1 MNKHINRQQELLREM
16 LHRKSS
22 EILACLHRKQESESS
37 ITYGIVFFRKD
48 RKKIIPEIG
57 VRVQFVKEI
66 EDLKGDSVFTVLD
79 WFFEEDQGL
88 EYRPRK
94 VEIFGREMLKTLS
107 IKKCLQNYR
116 HFVWYD
122 SRNWTDR
129 LFEIQDIA
137 EVVVN
142 EFLSGEVEEVVSED
156 LTYLGYQVQEIIPY
170 FCAHINKDGG
180 YSYEW

>member
-1 MNKHINRQQELLREM
+1 MNKHINEQQELLSEM

-22 EILACLHRKQESESS
+22 ETLACLHRKQESESS

-79 WFFEEDQGL
+79 WFFEQDQGL
-88 EYRPRK
+88 EYRPCK
-94 VEIFGREMLKTLS
+94 VEIIGHGMLKELS
-107 IKKCLQNYR
+107 IKKCLENYR

-122 SRNWTDR
+122 SRNWTDQ

-137 EVVVN
+137 EVVRS
-142 EFLSGEVEEVVSED
+142 EFLSGESKEVVGQD
-156 LTYLGYQVQEIIPY
+156 LTYLGCQVWEIIPY
-170 FCAHINKDGG
+170 FCAHVNEGDF
-180 YSYEW
+180 SYEW

>member
-1 MNKHINRQQELLREM
+1 MNKHINEQQELLREM

-48 RKKIIPEIG
+48 REKIIPEIG

-79 WFFEEDQGL
+79 WFFEQDQGL
-88 EYRPRK
+88 EYRPCK
-94 VEIFGREMLKTLS
+94 VEIIGHGMLKELS
-107 IKKCLQNYR
+107 IKKCIENYK
-116 HFVWYD
+116 HFVWYN
-122 SRNWTDR
+122 SQEWTDR

-137 EVVVN
+137 EVVRS
-142 EFLSGEVEEVVSED
+142 EFLSGESKEVVGQD
-156 LTYLGYQVQEIIPY
+156 LTYLGCQVWEIIPY
-170 FCAHINKDGG
+170 FCAHVNEGDF
-180 YSYEW
+180 SYEW

>member
-1 MNKHINRQQELLREM
+1 MNKQQELLYEV

-22 EILACLHRKQESESS
+22 ETLACLHRKKEADNS
-37 ITYGIVFFRKD
+37 ITYGLVFFRKSG
-48 RKKIIPEIG
+48 RKIVPEIG

-79 WFFEEDQGL
+79 WFFEQDQGL

-94 VEIFGREMLKTLS
+94 VEIIGRDVLKELS
-107 IKKCLQNYR
+107 IKKCIDNYR
-116 HFVWYD
+116 HFVWYN
-122 SRNWTDR
+122 SLSWTDQ

-142 EFLSGEVEEVVSED
+142 EFLSGEIKEVVGED

-180 YSYEW
+180 YSYE

>member
-48 RKKIIPEIG
+48 GKKIIPEIG

-79 WFFEEDQGL
+79 WFFEQDRGL
-88 EYRPRK
+88 ESRPCK
-94 VEIFGREMLKTLS
+94 VEIIGHGMLKKLS
-107 IKKCLQNYR
+107 IKKCIENYK
-116 HFVWYD
+116 HFVWYN
-122 SRNWTDR
+122 SQEWTDR

-137 EVVVN
+137 EVVRS
-142 EFLSGEVEEVVSED
+142 EFLNGEREEVVGQD
-156 LTYLGYQVQEIIPY
+156 LTYLGERVQDIIPY
-170 FCAHINKDGG
+170 FCMHINEGDF
-180 YSYEW
+180 SYEW